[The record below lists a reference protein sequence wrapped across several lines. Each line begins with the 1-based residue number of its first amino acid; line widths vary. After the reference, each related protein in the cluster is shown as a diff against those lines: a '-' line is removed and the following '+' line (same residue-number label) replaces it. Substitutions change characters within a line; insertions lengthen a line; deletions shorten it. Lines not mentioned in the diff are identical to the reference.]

1 MSAIIG
7 SAVLY
12 QEFRDMTFSQF
23 VNFAFGVS
31 PPSAPPSENVRW
43 PLPNGRLPDLLYKP

>member
-1 MSAIIG
+1 MRLISAIIG

-12 QEFRDMTFSQF
+12 QEFRDVTFSQF

-31 PPSAPPSENVRW
+31 YTGLNKTSSLTNVSRSALPS
-43 PLPNGRLPDLLYKP
+43 

>member
-12 QEFRDMTFSQF
+12 QEFRGLSFSQF

-31 PPSAPPSENVRW
+31 LQLCKSGAFS
-43 PLPNGRLPDLLYKP
+43 

>member
-1 MSAIIG
+1 MQEVIPTQFVFFSLAAIIG

-12 QEFRDMTFSQF
+12 QEFRDVSISQF

-31 PPSAPPSENVRW
+31 HHVLFDNQA
-43 PLPNGRLPDLLYKP
+43 D